1 MAQPHSSYSI
11 SKELRKENKI
21 NNEFEAML
29 SHLTMEEII
38 ALKLELATRA
48 VGGKFYGNYLFK
60 VMPYIAKDA
69 VVRYALSATET
80 KKAATMFLGVTRK
93 EFNRIYRRYF
103 KRKQTKNDNT

>member
-21 NNEFEAML
+21 NNEFEAMI

-60 VMPYIAKDA
+60 VMPYIAKEA

-80 KKAATMFLGVTRK
+80 KKAAAMFLGVTRK
-93 EFNRIYRRYF
+93 EFNRIHRRYF

>member
-1 MAQPHSSYSI
+1 MGPPHQTYSI
-11 SKELRKENKI
+11 SKELRNSNKI

-103 KRKQTKNDNT
+103 KRKEMKNDSL

>member
-21 NNEFEAML
+21 NNEFEAMI

-60 VMPYIAKDA
+60 VMPYIAKEA
-69 VVRYALSATET
+69 VVRYALSATDT
-80 KKAATMFLGVTRK
+80 KRAATMFLGVTRK